1 MARWWQAAWWREAR
15 DRRLVAMGGH
25 SQVGELD
32 RPEIEP
38 FAPAAVNDEAA
49 RRKIDELVSGLAPGA
64 VDEATGHSLD
74 NMINAWADQWVTDVC
89 AQHAWY
95 VARASLRQDLSDAA
109 ARQVNDLAAHDR
121 TVLAHTV
128 LAVESALLRLVGLGS
143 DSTKGRGLLRRLA
156 FWRRGSARPP
166 EMGDQE
172 PVGMTGRSSW
182 SWDNQSGATGRDGH
196 HRMAPE
202 KPGGGASAV
211 DLGSRPEQHPE
222 PPRPYPEAQQHPGA
236 GAEDGPEESPVPDTA
251 DLTILL
257 GPANRRS
264 FARWSDRGYADA
276 TLMGGRS
283 RVVYLHVVAL
293 ALAAAADIGAFSQIV
308 DQLMSTEPGWLVA
321 IVVVGF
327 TATVLYLAHA
337 CGTMLRDRRAGA
349 RWIPWIAPGLCA
361 LIWLGLG
368 AAAFYLRLRFAPQ
381 PTQLPSF
388 SFSGPAPSTGPNV
401 KPYNAALFLALYVAT
416 GMVAGVGAY
425 LSHNPLRESYA
436 TARRGYRKA
445 TERVAATSF
454 QAGKESARHLAAQRE
469 LEAAAL
475 TLETEKKKRLALA
488 AELKQLARVRMA
500 QRMQDPAATDAIF
513 GEDWRPYGDGP
524 AID

>member
-15 DRRLVAMGGH
+15 DRRLVAMGGRR
-25 SQVGELD
+25 QVGESD
-32 RPEIEP
+32 RPAIEP

-95 VARASLRQDLSDAA
+95 VARASLRQELSDAA
-109 ARQVNDLAAHDR
+109 ARQVNDLAVHDR
-121 TVLAHTV
+121 TILAHTV
-128 LAVESALLRLVGLGS
+128 LAVESALLRLVGLGR
-143 DSTKGRGLLRRLA
+143 DSTQGRGLLRRLA
-156 FWRRGSARPP
+156 FWRRGSAP

-172 PVGMTGRSSW
+172 PEGTARPSSW
-182 SWDNQSGATGRDGH
+182 SWDDQSGAAGRHAH
-196 HRMAPE
+196 HRTAPE
-202 KPGGGASAV
+202 NAGGGAGAAGF
-211 DLGSRPEQHPE
+211 GSRPRQHPE
-222 PPRPYPEAQQHPGA
+222 APGPYPEAA
-236 GAEDGPEESPVPDTA
+236 SEDGSEESPVPDPA

-257 GPANRRS
+257 GPANRRL
-264 FARWSDRGYADA
+264 FARWGDRGHADA
-276 TLMGGRS
+276 TLLGGRS
-283 RVVYLHVVAL
+283 RVIYLHVVAL

-308 DQLMSTEPGWLVA
+308 DQLMSTEPAWLVA

-349 RWIPWIAPGLCA
+349 RWVPWLAPSLCA

-381 PTQLPSF
+381 PAQLPSF

-401 KPYNAALFLALYVAT
+401 KPYNATLFLALYVAT

-425 LSHNPLRESYA
+425 LSHNPLRGSYA

-445 TERVAATSF
+445 AERVAATSF

-475 TLETEKKKRLALA
+475 TLENEKKKRLALA

-500 QRMQDPAATDAIF
+500 QRLQDPAATDALF
-513 GEDWRPYGDGP
+513 GEDWQPYGDGP